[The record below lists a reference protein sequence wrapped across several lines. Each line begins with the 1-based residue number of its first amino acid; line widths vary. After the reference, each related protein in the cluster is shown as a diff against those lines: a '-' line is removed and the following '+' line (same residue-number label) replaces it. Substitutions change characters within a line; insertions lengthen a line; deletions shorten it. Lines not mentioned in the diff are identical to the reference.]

1 MEDTVVV
8 ILGAGKGKRMGLDMP
23 KVLVPV
29 CEKPMIDYV
38 IRSVKAAGISRAPI
52 VVVSPDNK
60 DQIHQSIALYEP
72 DYAIQYEQL
81 GTAHAVKSALEYFK
95 DHNGSVVV
103 LYGDCPTVTA
113 ATIKGLVELR
123 EKTNAVIA
131 MATTIVPDFEAW
143 RSGFLA
149 FGRIVRDEQGIL
161 LRSVEY
167 KDATDDEKAIR
178 EVNPC
183 YFCFD
188 AQWLVGI
195 FDQIQNNNNQGEYY
209 LTDALALAVTR
220 GEKVETISIEPTE
233 AVGVNTPE
241 QRDMVES
248 LLCKAS

>member
-1 MEDTVVV
+1 MKDTVVV

-38 IRSVKAAGISRAPI
+38 IRSVKASGISRAPI
-52 VVVSPDNK
+52 VVVSPDN
-60 DQIHQSIALYEP
+60 QETIHAAIAQYEP

-123 EKTNAVIA
+123 EQTHAVIA
-131 MATTIVPDFEAW
+131 MATTTVPDFNEW

-149 FGRIVRDEQGIL
+149 FGRIVRDEHGTL
-161 LRSVEY
+161 VRSVEY
-167 KDATDDEKAIR
+167 KDASEEEKSIR

-188 AQWLVGI
+188 AQWLAGI
-195 FDQIQNNNNQGEYY
+195 FNDIGNNNNQGEYY
-209 LTDALALAVTR
+209 LTDALALAVSR
-220 GEKVETISIEPTE
+220 KEQVQTISIDPTE

-241 QRDMVES
+241 QRDMVEK
-248 LLCKAS
+248 LLCG